1 MMAESTTRT
10 GLTQGDESAPLTTRC
25 RNAAEAALDDYPLT
39 TTIGAFAVG
48 LTLGVV
54 AGAALARPFHSH
66 ERHTAESLGRRIL
79 DAVRDYVPQSVNQ
92 YLPG

>member
-1 MMAESTTRT
+1 MMAETTT
-10 GLTQGDESAPLTTRC
+10 HTSHTQDDDNARLTTRC
-25 RNAAEAALDDYPLT
+25 RHAAEAALDDYPLT

-48 LTLGVV
+48 LTLGVA

>member
-1 MMAESTTRT
+1 MMAETTTRA
-10 GLTQGDESAPLTTRC
+10 GHTQGGESARLTTRC
-25 RNAAEAALDDYPLT
+25 RDAAEAALDDYPLT

-48 LTLGVV
+48 LTLGVL
-54 AGAALARPFHSH
+54 AGAAMARPFHSH

-79 DAVRDYVPQSVNQ
+79 DAVRDYVPKSVNQ

>member
-1 MMAESTTRT
+1 MLSETTTRARQT
-10 GLTQGDESAPLTTRC
+10 GTQETSGLTTRC
-25 RNAAEAALDDYPLT
+25 RDAAEAALDDYPLT

-48 LTLGVV
+48 LTLGVL
-54 AGAALARPFHSH
+54 AGAAMARPFHTH